1 MSNYNSDCYKLSDIQ
16 AMNFYSGPSAERNNN
31 NNLFTG
37 PSVEQNNI
45 YSGPSVEQLA
55 HEYAT

>member
-1 MSNYNSDCYKLSDIQ
+1 MSNYNSDCYKLSDLQ
-16 AMNFYSGPSAERNNN
+16 AMNFYSGPSADRNN

-37 PSVEQNNI
+37 HSVDQNNI
-45 YSGPSVEQLA
+45 YTGQSVEQIA